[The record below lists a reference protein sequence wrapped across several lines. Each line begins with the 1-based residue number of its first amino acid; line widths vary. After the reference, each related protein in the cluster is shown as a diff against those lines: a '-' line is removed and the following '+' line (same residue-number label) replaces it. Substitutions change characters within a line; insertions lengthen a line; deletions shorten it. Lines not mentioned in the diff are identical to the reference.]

1 MNSMQWGNLAY
12 LVLLGSV
19 LVFWFV
25 VQNRQSLSKTLQ
37 QVAAWGLI
45 FLGVIAVIGIWD
57 DISRTVRPTQAVIA
71 ETGRIEVPR
80 APDGHYYMTL
90 GINGAPVTFMVD
102 TGASEMVLSA
112 ADALRA
118 GIDLDGLAFTGRAMT
133 ANGVVRTAPVR
144 LDTVEL
150 GPHLDRDLRAWVNS
164 GDMEQSLLGMTY
176 LQRWRHIEIAD
187 GALVLTR

>member
-57 DISRTVRPTQAVIA
+57 DISRTVRPTQAVPSS
-71 ETGRIEVPR
+71 RK
-80 APDGHYYMTL
+80 
-90 GINGAPVTFMVD
+90 
-102 TGASEMVLSA
+102 A
-112 ADALRA
+112 AVAARPN
-118 GIDLDGLAFTGRAMT
+118 T
-133 ANGVVRTAPVR
+133 A
-144 LDTVEL
+144 VE
-150 GPHLDRDLRAWVNS
+150 
-164 GDMEQSLLGMTY
+164 
-176 LQRWRHIEIAD
+176 
-187 GALVLTR
+187 